1 MATFKARA
9 RAVDMLGRQQIA
21 GVPNAISELFKNAHD
36 AYADRVEVDYFGSD
50 GLFVLRDDGLGMTKE
65 DFEERWL
72 TLGTE
77 SKLQHSHSQLPPPP
91 IDPNKTPRPITGEKG
106 IGRLSI
112 AVIGPQVL
120 VLSRAKRD
128 GELSDLVAAF
138 IHWGMFELPGI
149 NLDQIQIPVRVF
161 ANGTLPNE
169 ADVTEMVD
177 VVRQNALNMPH
188 VDPMATKRLLNELD
202 LFDIDLLELSHFLGA
217 PSLSGEGHGT
227 HFYILPATET
237 LAEDMAIDVQGDKTS
252 RLKKLL
258 LGFSNSMTPEHK
270 PAPIDTAFR
279 YWATDDHHIDI
290 IGQGEFF
297 TPSEFTSADHH
308 IEGQF
313 DEFGQFQG
321 RVSIYNEK
329 PVEHIVSWPKSS
341 GKPTHCG
348 PFKINVAHVQELARE
363 SGLPPEEF
371 TRLTRKLARIGGLYI
386 YRDGIRVLPYGD
398 VDFDFLEI
406 EKRRT
411 VGAGYYFFSY
421 RRMFGVIEITREQNS
436 KLAEKAGREGF
447 QENKAYREFKDI
459 LINFFI
465 QIAADFFRQGGRES
479 VLYAR
484 RKSELV
490 HEELARQ
497 EREKQSQE
505 KRLAFERRLNQLFLR
520 LNKKEPQKQATALV
534 DSLEKRLARLSAQ
547 DDLTHFG
554 EQILKAEVEA
564 ARKLEELRD
573 SYELSK
579 PPGIGLPQNLNR
591 EWEAYRSELARV
603 EGDVFAATERRI
615 FEITM
620 QVREELSVVVDQRQ
634 RIKRLLE
641 EVVSSSQGVVNK
653 SVKETRKELKATQSR
668 IGSLTKQVAQE
679 IQNTVEQIETEL
691 TQLDLGQMNSQEIE
705 ETRHQWESQISVQA
719 KKEQELFEHVGK
731 QLASINWV
739 RDEQGYL
746 ISSADMTAALESE
759 VLVLRERY
767 EADLELTQLGMA
779 IEIISHEF
787 NDSIR
792 SIRHGLKRLKR
803 WADVNPGLKGLY
815 RDIRASFEH
824 LDGYL
829 TMFTPLY
836 RRLYRSQ
843 VRIPGNEIAKYLQN
857 IFQERLHKHKIT
869 LIVSSAFKKK
879 EIVGYPSTFYPI
891 FVNLVDN
898 AIFWLKDRPLPREI
912 YLDVK
917 GDAFMVAD
925 NGQGIPTRDALAVFE
940 YGFTRKPGG
949 RGLGLYISREALK
962 KVGYSLELDHSD
974 VQHGARFLIG
984 PKPS

>member
-36 AYADRVEVDYFGSD
+36 AYADRVEVDYFRSD

-77 SKLQHSHSQLPPPP
+77 SKLPHSNSHLPSPP
-91 IDPNKTPRPITGEKG
+91 PNKTRRPITGEKG

-120 VLSRAKRD
+120 VLTRAKRD

-161 ANGTLPNE
+161 KGGTLPNE
-169 ADVTEMVD
+169 ADVAQMVD
-177 VVRQNALNMPH
+177 VVRQNALKMHH
-188 VDPMATKRLLNELD
+188 VDPIATKRLLNELD
-202 LFDIDLLELSHFLGA
+202 LFDIDLFELSHFLDD
-217 PSLSGEGHGT
+217 PSLTLEGHGT
-227 HFYILPATET
+227 HFYILPAIET
-237 LAEDMAIDVQGDKTS
+237 LAEDMAIDVKGDEIS

-258 LGFSNSMTPEHK
+258 LGFTNTMTPRHK

-279 YWATDDHHIDI
+279 YWETDEHDIDI
-290 IGQGEFF
+290 IRDGEFF

-321 RVSIYNEK
+321 KVTIYNQK
-329 PVEHIVSWPKSS
+329 PVQHIVSWPKSS
-341 GKPTHCG
+341 RKVTRCG
-348 PFKINVAHVQELARE
+348 PFSINLAYVQGRARE
-363 SGLPPEEF
+363 SRLPPEEF
-371 TRLTRKLARIGGLYI
+371 TRLTRKLKRIGGLYI

-398 VDFDFLEI
+398 VDFDFLEM
-406 EKRRT
+406 EKRRSLRAST
-411 VGAGYYFFSY
+411 YFFSY
-421 RRMFGVIEITREQNS
+421 RRMFGVIEITREENS

-459 LINFFI
+459 LMNFFI
-465 QIAADFFRQGGRES
+465 QIAADFFRQGGHLSRLHAEQK
-479 VLYAR
+479 A
-484 RKSELV
+484 ELER
-490 HEELARQ
+490 EELARQ
-497 EREKQSQE
+497 KREKQSQK
-505 KRLAFERRLNQLFLR
+505 KRDEFQKK
-520 LNKKEPQKQATALV
+520 LNKLFSRLDQKEPQKDATALV
-534 DSLEKRLARLSAQ
+534 NSLEKQLARLSAQ
-547 DDLTHFG
+547 DDLTLFG
-554 EQILKAEVEA
+554 EQILRAEA
-564 ARKLEELRD
+564 QAGRKLEELRH

-579 PPGIGLPQNLNR
+579 PAGIGLPQDLNR
-591 EWEAYRSELARV
+591 EWVAYRAELARV
-603 EGDVFAATERRI
+603 ESEVFTTTEKRI
-615 FEITM
+615 FEITT
-620 QVREELSVVVDQRQ
+620 QVRQELSVVVDQRQ
-634 RIKRLLE
+634 RVKRLLE
-641 EVVSSSQGVVNK
+641 EMVSSSEKEVKK
-653 SVKETRKELKATQSR
+653 SVKETQKELKATQSR
-668 IGSLTKQVAQE
+668 VGSLTKQVEQE
-679 IQNTVEQIETEL
+679 IQNTVEQIELEL
-691 TQLDLGQMNSQEIE
+691 TQLNLGQMDSERIE
-705 ETRHQWESQISVQA
+705 EKRYQWESLISTQS
-719 KKEQELFEHVGK
+719 KKEQEVLQHVGK

-746 ISSADMTAALESE
+746 ISNADMTAALESE
-759 VLVLRERY
+759 LLVLRERY

-792 SIRHGLKRLKR
+792 SIRDGLRRLKR
-803 WADVNPGLKGLY
+803 WVDVNPRLKGLY
-815 RDIRASFEH
+815 QDIRANFEH

-836 RRLYRSQ
+836 RRLYRNK
-843 VRIPGNEIAKYLQN
+843 VRISGHEIAKYIQKL
-857 IFQERLHKHKIT
+857 FEERLQKDKIT
-869 LIVSSAFKKK
+869 LIVSPAFKKK

-898 AIFWLKDRPLPREI
+898 AIFWLKDRNHPREI

-917 GDAFMVAD
+917 GDAFMVGD

-962 KVGYSLELDHSD
+962 KVGYSLELHHSD
-974 VQHGARFLIG
+974 VQQGARFLIG
-984 PKPS
+984 PKST